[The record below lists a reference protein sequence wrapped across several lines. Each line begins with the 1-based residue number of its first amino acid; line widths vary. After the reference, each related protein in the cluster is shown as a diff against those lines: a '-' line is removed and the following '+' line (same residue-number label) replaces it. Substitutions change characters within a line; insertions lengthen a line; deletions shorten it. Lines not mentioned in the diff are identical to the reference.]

1 MAAKVQDII
10 NLVIIIIDV
19 RYSALC
25 IIEKLMIAMT
35 ISISQTSLVY
45 VNR

>member
-25 IIEKLMIAMT
+25 IIDDCNDI